1 MLKLMIVDD
10 EYLVR
15 VGIRETIDWNSLGF
29 ELVADAVNGKDA
41 LDKIHQLHPDIVISD
56 VKMPVM
62 DGVELVKTLYD
73 EHFDGKVLILSGYND
88 FQYVKTSFEKG
99 LFRYLL
105 KPLDN
110 AELTA
115 AVVEAGE
122 KLVAE
127 RKQRAFLNS
136 AINDLPT
143 IKEKLASDLLHAN
156 FSSTQEMES
165 KLAAYGIAPIER
177 GVVVFCRKEFVGT
190 NTGNR
195 EMRAQLE
202 ELLVGIESQLNSCR
216 TLRYFEGNHAV
227 LIVESGNLSEIERK
241 LVKFINESDDSV
253 PTSIGISDVFEGISA
268 IAEAY
273 SVAKFVASNKLY
285 AAVSSVSTNRDID
298 NPLYKKHVIEA
309 LKYVAEHYADSEL
322 NIRQVAEN
330 LNVSES
336 YLMHMFKD
344 NLNKTFNTCLTE
356 FRIMKAKA
364 LLLAEKYR
372 VNEIAEMVGY
382 ADVKYFS
389 QVFKKFEGANPSE
402 YIKRENEKN
411 NIK

>member
-15 VGIRETIDWNSLGF
+15 VGLRETIDWASIGF
-29 ELVADAVNGKDA
+29 EVVAEATNGREA
-41 LDKIHQLHPDIVISD
+41 LEKIHQLHPDIVISD
-56 VKMPVM
+56 VKMPIM
-62 DGVELVKTLYD
+62 DGVQLVAALQD

-88 FQYVKTSFEKG
+88 FHYAKTSFENG

-110 AELTA
+110 AELIA

-127 RKQRAFLNS
+127 RKERAFIAS
-136 AINDLPT
+136 ARDDLPT
-143 IKEKLASDLLHAN
+143 IKEKLASDLLHGIA
-156 FSSTQEMES
+156 
-165 KLAAYGIAPIER
+165 LAEVQNKFTAYGIEPIER
-177 GVVVFCRKEFVGT
+177 GVVIFCRKEFVEAT
-190 NTGNR
+190 PNA
-195 EMRAQLE
+195 EMRMQLAQL
-202 ELLVGIESQLNSCR
+202 LDGIESQIAPRN

-227 LIVESGNLSEIERK
+227 LIVEGEDLDEIERQ
-241 LVKFINESDDSV
+241 LVKFINEKDSGA
-253 PTSIGISDVFEGISA
+253 PTSVGVSDVFSGLSA

-273 SVAKFVASNKLY
+273 SVAKFVATNKLY
-285 AAVSSVSTNRDID
+285 VSLSTVSTKRDAE

-309 LKYVAEHYADSEL
+309 LKYVAEHFSDTDL
-322 NIRQVAEN
+322 NVREVAEH

-364 LLLAEKYR
+364 LLLTEKYR
-372 VNEIAEMVGY
+372 INEIAEMVGY
-382 ADVKYFS
+382 CDVKYFS
-389 QVFKKFEGANPSE
+389 QVFKRIVGMTPSE
-402 YIKRENEKN
+402 YVKSKNEKN
-411 NIK
+411 NIN